1 MTIEQVL
8 VLTPLFGFFVGLGGL
23 YMSVT
28 GIKENVSKNEA
39 KIRMLNDKIDT
50 IELLSADIREIKTNI
65 KWLIEGQK
73 DKFKSLE
80 KQIEENRKMAS
91 KLQKK

>member
-1 MTIEQVL
+1 MTIEQLL
-8 VLTPLFGFFVGLGGL
+8 VFAPLFGFFIWLGGVH
-23 YMSVT
+23 MMVT
-28 GIKENVSKNEA
+28 GIKENVLKNEA

-73 DKFKSLE
+73 DKFKQLE

>member
-1 MTIEQVL
+1 MTLEQL
-8 VLTPLFGFFVGLGGL
+8 LIFAPLFGFFIWLGGVH
-23 YMSVT
+23 MMVT
-28 GIKENVSKNEA
+28 TAKENISKNEA

-80 KQIEENRKMAS
+80 KQIEANRL